1 MTIEIRGK
9 KEKERKKDDKIIL
22 IKILNELKLS
32 FVSEF
37 VH

>member
-9 KEKERKKDDKIIL
+9 KEKEREKDDKIIL